1 MREMY
6 CLGDYVSQIGS
17 RVRKCKKKPDKNRN
31 NHIQKYMGVNV
42 RKCLVNNV
50 HIVHIDFITVRQ
62 DYVSIVCGSKAEAEQ
77 MQRLCQWFNKIGD
90 VTVRYMEV
98 AGRITLKFEAV
109 KFLQISMV
117 LSEKRGVDLRNKVH
131 VIAPLSI
138 S

>member
-17 RVRKCKKKPDKNRN
+17 RVRKCKKKPDTNRIY
-31 NHIQKYMGVNV
+31 HIQKYLGVNV

-50 HIVHIDFITVRQ
+50 HIMNIDFITVRQ

-77 MQRLCQWFNKIGD
+77 MHRLCQWFNKIGD
-90 VTVRYMEV
+90 VTARCIEV

-109 KFLQISMV
+109 KFLQISMI
-117 LSEKRGVDLRNKVH
+117 LSEKRGVDLRSKVY